1 MPLTRRTFVKSL
13 GVGGVGAFSLPLIAA
28 RGHEAYVGAVA
39 NGAVVP
45 EFDADHAARL
55 RAGAPRALRLD
66 SNENPNGP
74 GESAL
79 SAIRAM
85 FGEAPRYPDMPSADL
100 RDAIARR
107 HGVKAE
113 NVILGCGSGEVLRM
127 ATYAFTSPTRA
138 LVTGAPTFE
147 DPGKHAEV
155 IGTPVRAVPVTGTLH
170 LDLGGMARACGSG
183 QGAGLVFLCN
193 PNNPT
198 ATLHGAPAIRDFVN
212 TVTTKS
218 PETTVLIDEAYF
230 EYVEDPAYA
239 TAIPLALEN
248 PRVVVA
254 RTFSKIYGMAGL
266 RLGYAIGHTETI
278 KSLQRQKLSNSVNVL
293 AAAAGLATL
302 GDEAHIARERNANRS
317 ARDFTQRFFESLGY
331 KVTPPQT
338 NFLMV
343 DVRRD
348 AKEFQ
353 DACRKR
359 DVLVGRPFPP
369 LKTQARVSIGTM
381 EEMQRAVEVF
391 RQVLSTA

>member
-13 GVGGVGAFSLPLIAA
+13 GVGGVGALSMPLIAA
-28 RGHEAYVGAVA
+28 RGHEA
-39 NGAVVP
+39 P
-45 EFDADHAARL
+45 EFVADGAERL
-55 RAGAPRALRLD
+55 RAGMPRALRLD

-85 FGEAPRYPDMPSADL
+85 FGEAPRYPDLPSADL

-107 HGVKAE
+107 HGVKPE

-127 ATYAFTSPTRA
+127 ATYAFTSPARA
-138 LVTGAPTFE
+138 LVTAAPTFE

-155 IGTPVRAVPVTGTLH
+155 IGAPVRAVPVTGTLH
-170 LDLGGMARACGSG
+170 LDLAGMARACGNG
-183 QGAGLVFLCN
+183 QSAGLVFLCN

-198 ATLHGAPAIRDFVN
+198 ATLHGASAVRDFAT
-212 TVTTKS
+212 TVTSRS
-218 PETTVLIDEAYF
+218 PETTILIDEAYF
-230 EYVEDPAYA
+230 EYVEDPSYA

-266 RLGYAIGHTETI
+266 RLGYAIGQAATI
-278 KSLQRQKLSNSVNVL
+278 KGMQRHKLSNGVNVL
-293 AAAAGLATL
+293 AAAAALTTL
-302 GDEAHIARERNANRS
+302 GDDEHVARERKANRE

-343 DVRRD
+343 DVRRG

-359 DVLVGRPFPP
+359 EILVGRPFPP